1 MAKIRHLAMFTTDPE
16 KLVKF
21 YEDVFDMKVVLR
33 RDTGAIYMTDGY
45 INLAVLKNKGNQ
57 NSGLNHFGFQV
68 DDMAE
73 TIQKLEDA
81 GGLVASLAAHN
92 SPYAEQR
99 TIDPDGNTFDLSVH
113 GFLTQEF
120 QEDRGDEQPAPARAK
135 EPADA

>member
-68 DDMAE
+68 EDMDA
-73 TIQKLEDA
+73 TIEKLEAA
-81 GGLVASLAAHN
+81 GGLVAPLAAHN
-92 SPYAEQR
+92 PPYAEKR

-113 GFLTQEF
+113 GYLTEEF
-120 QEDRGDEQPAPARAK
+120 QEERGEKQPARAK
-135 EPADA
+135 ETADA